1 MNSNRNFGRTIA
13 LTLCLVLAFVGIVT
27 LSPHSKVRI
36 IPAVHAQWTGATNVP
51 GYFGTGINAVVNTAV
66 GNAGAVT
73 NPASNGIVLIQGGS
87 VYCNSSIQTIGQST
101 ITLSLSTTYLVVWN
115 CNSELLYAKTA
126 VVGPGSGS
134 TPGTPATIL
143 GPTAGAE
150 VSLAT
155 VVCNATAC
163 GNGGN
168 GSITDAR
175 TSVFFPGAGLPL
187 NTTLQANLP
196 STNVTNGTVIFC
208 TDCTTAS
215 ACTGAGTGAM
225 AVRQN
230 NAWKCF

>member
-1 MNSNRNFGRTIA
+1 MNRFRKIA
-13 LTLCLVLAFVGIVT
+13 ALALLIGAAIGLTLLPNGPAERRIYGQAVGA
-27 LSPHSKVRI
+27 S
-36 IPAVHAQWTGATNVP
+36 GVP
-51 GYFGTGINAVVNTAV
+51 GLFATASNAVVNAAV

-73 NPASNGIVLIQGGS
+73 NPASNFLLLVQGGS
-87 VYCNSSIQTIGQST
+87 IYFNGSVQTIGQST
-101 ITLSLSTTYLVVWN
+101 VQLAASNTYLIVWN
-115 CNSELLYAKTA
+115 GQTEQVYAKTA
-126 VVGPGSGS
+126 VTGPGSS
-134 TPGTPATIL
+134 TTVGTPATIL
-143 GPTAGAE
+143 APIAGLE
-150 VSLAT
+150 IPLAT

-175 TSVFFPGAGLPL
+175 PVGAFPGAGMAL

-196 STNVTNGTVIFC
+196 STNVTNGTLIFC

-215 ACTGAGTGAM
+215 ACTGAGTGAL

>member
-1 MNSNRNFGRTIA
+1 MKQTTRIA
-13 LTLCLVLAFVGIVT
+13 VMFVALAVAAGCLVGIHLTQPSKVNAQFVG
-27 LSPHSKVRI
+27 
-36 IPAVHAQWTGATNVP
+36 ATQVP
-51 GYFGTGINAVVNTAV
+51 GFFSGGVNAVVNTAV
-66 GNAGAVT
+66 GNAGAIT

-87 VYCNSSIQTIGQST
+87 VYCNTSVQSIGQST
-101 ITLSLSTTYLVVWN
+101 INLSLSTTYLAVWN
-115 CNSELLYAKTA
+115 CNTEQLYVKTA
-126 VVGPGSGS
+126 VTGPGTGS

-143 GPTAGAE
+143 APTSGE
-150 VSLAT
+150 ISLAT
-155 VVCNATAC
+155 IVCNATAC

-175 TSVFFPGAGLPL
+175 SSVFFPGAGIPL

-230 NAWKCF
+230 SAWKCF

>member
-1 MNSNRNFGRTIA
+1 MNSHNSRLRILMVTVLLVVASVITIQRGPKS
-13 LTLCLVLAFVGIVT
+13 T
-27 LSPHSKVRI
+27 
-36 IPAVHAQWTGATNVP
+36 HAQFGPANVP
-51 GYFGTGINAVVNTAV
+51 GFFSAASNAVINAAI
-66 GNAGAVT
+66 GSGGAVT
-73 NPASNGIVLIQGGS
+73 NPASNFVVLVQGSGI
-87 VYCNSSIQTIGQST
+87 YCNGSYQTIPQST
-101 ITLSLSTTYLVVWN
+101 ITLVASKTFQIEWN
-115 CNSELLYAKTA
+115 CLTEGLYSKTGVTA
-126 VVGPGSGS
+126 
-134 TPGTPATIL
+134 PGTPSPDQPGAPVSLLYPI
-143 GPTAGAE
+143 AGVE
-150 VSLAT
+150 IPLAT

-175 TSVFFPGAGLPL
+175 PLALFPGAGMPL